1 MTENGRRACRL
12 QAGLF
17 NTSVNHEDT
26 DRESACTYQEMCD
39 DPTVPLDTR
48 LLVASEPLARTCVHF
63 HFQVA
68 MAVVD
73 KMTVVTWISA
83 KYGG

>member
-1 MTENGRRACRL
+1 MKIATENL
-12 QAGLF
+12 
-17 NTSVNHEDT
+17 
-26 DRESACTYQEMCD
+26 RELTYREMCD

-48 LLVASEPLARTCVHF
+48 LLITLEPLARTRVNF

-73 KMTVVTWISA
+73 KMTVVAWISA
-83 KYGG
+83 KYDGQMF

>member
-1 MTENGRRACRL
+1 
-12 QAGLF
+12 
-17 NTSVNHEDT
+17 VNHEDS
-26 DRESACTYQEMCD
+26 DRKPACTYRMCD

-48 LLVASEPLARTCVHF
+48 LLIPLEPLARTRVHF

-73 KMTVVTWISA
+73 KMTVVTWASA